1 MVAVSPSHNGRIFPL
16 ALNIGAEAPIR
27 TLNDIVSF
35 NELPFELKLFKIA
48 ILGPVAEYW
57 TTGVESVEV
66 DGVPPGKLQEYE
78 VGLLVDDA
86 ENWFWEK

>member
-16 ALNIGAEAPIR
+16 VLNIGAEAPIR

-48 ILGPVAEYW
+48 ILGPVAEY
-57 TTGVESVEV
+57 
-66 DGVPPGKLQEYE
+66 
-78 VGLLVDDA
+78 
-86 ENWFWEK
+86 